1 MNTLARV
8 SFALGRKD
16 EAERLYQETLRTQ
29 SRVLGPEHPETLATM
44 KDLADAYTQEGRI
57 DDAERLLTTAVQ
69 GMRRVL
75 GENHPDTVAAVTDL
89 ADLRAKLSKK

>member
-1 MNTLARV
+1 
-8 SFALGRKD
+8 
-16 EAERLYQETLRTQ
+16 
-29 SRVLGPEHPETLATM
+29 M
-44 KDLADAYTQEGRI
+44 KDLADAYTQEGRL